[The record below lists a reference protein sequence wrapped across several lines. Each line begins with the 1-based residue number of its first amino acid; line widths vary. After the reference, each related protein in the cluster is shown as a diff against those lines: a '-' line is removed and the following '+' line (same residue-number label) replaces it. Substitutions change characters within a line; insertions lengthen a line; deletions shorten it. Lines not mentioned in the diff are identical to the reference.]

1 MQEPSKLK
9 ILKPIKLILQ
19 NKDCL
24 VFYDLIKMS
33 KNILTAIKTIKYA
46 SKIPIFF
53 DINSP

>member
-1 MQEPSKLK
+1 MQEPSELK
-9 ILKPIKLILQ
+9 ILKLIKLILQ

-24 VFYDLIKMS
+24 VFYDIIKMS

-53 DINSP
+53 LINSP